1 MATFDPKAPNPNA
14 NGSNRDGGSEYD
26 DATFRDEEQQHV
38 NNPGNG
44 DQEYRRVY
52 DATYSG
58 VVRQPGKSGK

>member
-14 NGSNRDGGSEYD
+14 NGSNRDGGSGYD
-26 DATFRDEEQQHV
+26 DVAFRDEEDQHV
-38 NNPGNG
+38 NNPSQG

-58 VVRQPGKSGK
+58 VVRQSGKSGK